1 MQVEQMKV
9 ASQQLQSA
17 VRRDVLLSELDGKIA
32 FDHVSQ
38 LRYFQTHKTGLQG
51 LEILFSGISLN
62 ISLEA
67 FSFNIAASISQ
78 IYFRIEANKR
88 SLKPE
93 DSGPIDLEP
102 VAEESSELTFRV
114 PDYRFH

>member
-78 IYFRIEANKR
+78 IYFRIEVKGWQ
-88 SLKPE
+88 SE
-93 DSGPIDLEP
+93 GPGDHCHRP
-102 VAEESSELTFRV
+102 RAE
-114 PDYRFH
+114 RFYLGHRLLRHG